1 MARISS
7 KSGNVLDSRTENHP
21 TRWSGCE
28 MEGPTKIGLD
38 VPIDGAA
45 MAFRGATSD
54 CAAPTGSR
62 GAGLEWCLGPGALS
76 QPSEIYLSSVN
87 RVKYF

>member
-1 MARISS
+1 MAHISS

-21 TRWSGCE
+21 TRWSGYE

-45 MAFRGATSD
+45 RALRDASSES
-54 CAAPTGSR
+54 AAPTSSR
-62 GAGLEWCLGPGALS
+62 GLGLNGVWVRGLCLSRPRSIFRL
-76 QPSEIYLSSVN
+76 
-87 RVKYF
+87 

>member
-45 MAFRGATSD
+45 MALRGAISD

-62 GAGLEWCLGPGALS
+62 GLGLSGVWVRGLCLSPPRSIFRL
-76 QPSEIYLSSVN
+76 
-87 RVKYF
+87 